1 MQKILFF
8 ASRKLYG
15 FSGLHKRS
23 NFLFFMRVNL
33 ISGILLTLTINLL
46 ASNSSLGQNI
56 HTHTVELGITHT
68 TTLKAALQQLEAET
82 GISIFYPSELVG
94 KHSAPMLSSKKRTVA
109 EVLDIL
115 LEGKSLD
122 YSQRGKSIVLFEK
135 TEPSGM
141 ERDVVQQR
149 TVGGM
154 VVDQSGKPLGGVSV
168 YIRDWQYLPREQRTA
183 VSSTATDEN
192 GHWSIPVP
200 NDTTVVVFSF
210 IGYEKQEIR
219 VGNRSKMRVVM
230 LPDQATQ
237 IEDVVVTGLFERPKE
252 VYTGAVRSFNQEELQ
267 QVAGNNVLTALKSLD
282 PSFQMPENINL
293 GSNPNALP
301 EVTLRG
307 GNSLVDPSGSTSNP
321 FNYQAAPN
329 TPLFILDGFEVSLSR
344 INDLDLTRI
353 KSVDLL
359 KDATA
364 TAIYGSRAA
373 NGVVVIETVRPQAGD
388 LRVTYT
394 GNMSLE
400 SVDLADYNLL
410 NAREKLDIEE
420 QTGVYSF
427 WGDTRIEQQL
437 EHFYNHRLA
446 EVQRG
451 VNTDWLTLPLRVGLG
466 HKHNLYI
473 EGGDEAI
480 LYGIGGTYLN
490 TAGVMKGSNRQNI
503 LGNAYLS
510 YRKNGLNVRNE
521 VTVTS
526 NIGNNSPYGTFQ
538 QYARLNPYWT
548 PYQDDGSLKY
558 FLETV
563 YDGNGN
569 RLTNFDNY
577 NNLDGNTV
585 DPTVRPTNPLYNA
598 NLGVTDQT
606 RYTNLMNNTAL
617 QWQVNPWLRLT
628 GSLAL
633 QFQWDESDRFLP
645 AQHTSFA
652 NTPTFEK
659 GSYDKG
665 HGKSTNYDVNLG
677 ANFNKAFDKHLLFG
691 TLGFNAQQRKNYTN
705 LYTVIGFPNA
715 RLDDITQGLG
725 FREDSRVTGEEN
737 FTRLL
742 GSFVNAS
749 YAYDNRFLADMSFR
763 LDGSSQFGANNRIA
777 PFWSLGGGWNVHNE
791 PWLKDA
797 DWLDVFRLRY
807 SFGYTG
813 SQNFASYLGRTTSRF
828 YNGSDYRG
836 MIGSYLLGFGNDNL
850 SWQKTQ
856 KNNFGFDLTVFKR
869 LNIVGNYYIE
879 TTRGSIGSVNTAP
892 SSGFTSYSEN
902 IGDMRTKGYELY
914 VRYNIINSMANR
926 NNWSVFANL
935 FRVDNEIS
943 RLSSTL
949 EALNARA
956 DTTFSSVPITRYA
969 VGQSTNAIWAV
980 RSRGIDPATGYEIFE
995 KQDGSL
1001 TNIYDPRDQII
1012 IANGRPKLEGT
1023 FGTNFEYNGIGANVF
1038 LRFRIGGYAYNQTL
1052 VDRVENAEVNMYNV
1066 DRRVAEERWM
1076 NPGDITFFKGLIDYS
1091 GRQIMAPTY
1100 NSSRFV
1106 QRSDLL
1112 SLESISVYY
1121 RFSDTLNKRL
1131 RLSNTR
1137 ITAFSNEL
1145 YQWSAIQRERGLDY
1159 PFSRTF
1165 TLQVS
1170 TSF

>member
-1 MQKILFF
+1 
-8 ASRKLYG
+8 
-15 FSGLHKRS
+15 
-23 NFLFFMRVNL
+23 MRVNL
-33 ISGILLTLTINLL
+33 ICGVLLTLTINLL
-46 ASNSSLGQNI
+46 ASNSILGQNI
-56 HTHTVELGITHT
+56 HTNTVELGIRT
-68 TTLKAALQQLEAET
+68 TTLKAALQQLEVET
-82 GISIFYPSELVG
+82 GMSIFYPSEIVDRYG
-94 KHSAPMLSSKKRTVA
+94 APILPSKKRTIA
-109 EVLDIL
+109 ETLDL
-115 LEGKSLD
+115 LLQGKSLD

-135 TEPSGM
+135 NMPF
-141 ERDVVQQR
+141 ERGEWAAQHRVVNGQ
-149 TVGGM
+149 VL
-154 VVDQSGKPLGGVSV
+154 DALGKPLGGVSV
-168 YIRDWQYLPREQRTA
+168 YIRNWQRLPQELRN

-192 GHWSIPVP
+192 GIWSLPVSS
-200 NDTTVVVFSF
+200 DTTVLVFSF

-219 VGNRSKMRVVM
+219 VGNRNSLTVTMQ
-230 LPDQATQ
+230 PDQATQ

-307 GNSLVDPSGSTSNP
+307 GNSLVDPGSTTTSP
-321 FNYQAAPN
+321 FNYETAPN
-329 TPLFILDGFEVSLSR
+329 TPLFILDGFEVSLTR

-373 NGVVVIETVRPQAGD
+373 NGVVVIETIRPNPGD

-400 SVDLADYNLL
+400 SVDLTDYNLL

-420 QTGVYSF
+420 RTGVYSF
-427 WGDTRIEQQL
+427 WGDTRTEQQL
-437 EHFYNHRLA
+437 EHYYNHRLA
-446 EVQRG
+446 EIQRG
-451 VNTDWLTLPLRVGLG
+451 VNTNWMTLPLQVGVG
-466 HKHNLYI
+466 QKHNLYI
-473 EGGDEAI
+473 EGGDDAI

-490 TAGVMKGSNRQNI
+490 TEGVMKGSNRRNI

-521 VTVTS
+521 ITVTS
-526 NIGNNSPYGTFQ
+526 NVGNNSPYGTFQ
-538 QYARLNPYWT
+538 QYTRLNPYWT
-548 PYQDDGSLKY
+548 PYNDDGSLKY

-563 YDGNGN
+563 YDGDGD
-569 RLTNFDNY
+569 RLINFDQY
-577 NNLDGNTV
+577 NNLDGNTS

-598 NLGVTDQT
+598 DLGVRDQT

-652 NTPTFEK
+652 NTPTFER

-665 HGKSTNYDVNLG
+665 HGKRTNYDVNLG
-677 ANFNKAFDKHLLFG
+677 ANFNKAIDKHLLFG
-691 TLGFNAQQRKNYTN
+691 TLGFNAQQVRSYTN

-737 FTRLL
+737 YTRML
-742 GSFVNAS
+742 GGFANAS

-763 LDGSSQFGANNRIA
+763 LDGSSQFGANNRVA
-777 PFWSLGGGWNVHNE
+777 PFWSLGAGWNVHNE
-791 PWLKDA
+791 PWLKDE
-797 DWLDVFRLRY
+797 DWLDMFRLRY

-828 YNGSDYRG
+828 YNGGDYRG
-836 MIGSYLLGFGNDNL
+836 MIGSYLLGFGNDDL

-856 KNNFGFDLTVFKR
+856 KNNFGFDINIFKR
-869 LNIVGNYYIE
+869 LNIAGNYYIE
-879 TTRGSIGSVNTAP
+879 TTQGSIGSVNTAP
-892 SSGFTSYSEN
+892 SSGFTTYSEN

-914 VRYNIINSMANR
+914 VRYNIMNSPGNR

-935 FRVDNEIS
+935 FHVDNEITK
-943 RLSSTL
+943 LSSTL

-956 DTTFSSVPITRYA
+956 DTTFSSIPITRYA

-980 RSRGIDPATGYEIFE
+980 QSRGIDPATGYEIFE

-1001 TNIYDPRDQII
+1001 TNIYDPRDQVI

-1023 FGTNFEYNGIGANVF
+1023 FGTNFEYRGIGANVF
-1038 LRFRIGGYAYNQTL
+1038 LRFRLGGYAYNQTL

-1076 NPGDITFFKGLIDYS
+1076 QPGDITFFKGLIDYS
-1091 GRQIMAPTY
+1091 GRQILTPTY

-1121 RFSDTLNKRL
+1121 RFSDALNKRL

-1137 ITAFSNEL
+1137 VTLFSNEL

>member
-1 MQKILFF
+1 MQKILFY
-8 ASRKLYG
+8 ASRKLWR
-15 FSGLHKRS
+15 FSSVLKRS
-23 NFLFFMRVNL
+23 NFLFLMRVNL
-33 ISGILLTLTINLL
+33 ICSILLTLTINLL
-46 ASNSSLGQNI
+46 ASNAILGQNI
-56 HTHTVELGITHT
+56 NTNTVTLGSRG

-82 GISIFYPSELVG
+82 GMSIFYPSEIVDRYGVPTLTF
-94 KHSAPMLSSKKRTVA
+94 KKRTIA

-115 LEGKSLD
+115 LEGKPLA
-122 YSQRGKSIVLFEK
+122 YSQRGKNIVLFEK
-135 TEPSGM
+135 NTSSEMKS
-141 ERDVVQQR
+141 QTAQR
-149 TVGGM
+149 RVINGQ
-154 VVDQSGKPLGGVSV
+154 VLDAFGKPLGGVSV
-168 YIRDWQYLPREQRTA
+168 YIRGWQYLPQEYKDI
-183 VSSTATDEN
+183 SSTATDEN
-192 GHWSIPVP
+192 GIWSLPVP
-200 NDTTVVVFSF
+200 ADTTFLVFSF
-210 IGYEKQEIR
+210 IGYEVQEIQ
-219 VGNRSKMRVVM
+219 VGSRRSLTVTMQH
-230 LPDQATQ
+230 DQATQ
-237 IEDVVVTGLFERPKE
+237 IEGVVVTGLFERPKE

-307 GNSLVDPSGSTSNP
+307 GNSLVDPSGATASP
-321 FNYQAAPN
+321 FNYETAPN
-329 TPLFILDGFEVSLSR
+329 TPLFILDGFEVSLTR

-373 NGVVVIETVRPQAGD
+373 NGVVVIETIRPEAGN
-388 LRVTYT
+388 LRITYT

-400 SVDLADYNLL
+400 SVDLKDYNLL
-410 NAREKLDIEE
+410 DAREKLDIEE
-420 QTGVYSF
+420 RTGVYSF
-427 WGDTRIEQQL
+427 WDDTRIEQQL
-437 EHFYNHRLA
+437 EHYYNHRLA
-446 EVQRG
+446 EIQRG
-451 VNTDWLTLPLRVGLG
+451 VNTDWTTLPLQVGVG

-473 EGGDEAI
+473 EGGDETI

-490 TAGVMKGSNRQNI
+490 TEGVMKGSNRRNI

-510 YRKNGLNVRNE
+510 YRKNGLNIRNDF
-521 VTVTS
+521 TVTS
-526 NIGNNSPYGTFQ
+526 NVGSNSPYGTFQ
-538 QYARLNPYWT
+538 QYTRLNPYWT
-548 PYQDDGSLKY
+548 PYNDDGSLKY
-558 FLETV
+558 FLEEV
-563 YDGNGN
+563 YDGDGR
-569 RLTNFDNY
+569 RLTNFDEY
-577 NNLDGNTV
+577 DNLDGNTV

-598 NLGVTDQT
+598 NLGVRDQT

-628 GSLAL
+628 GSMAL

-665 HGKSTNYDVNLG
+665 HGKRVNYDVNVG
-677 ANFNKAFDKHLLFG
+677 ANFNKAIDKHLLFG
-691 TLGFNAQQRKNYTN
+691 TLGFNAQQVRNYTN

-742 GSFVNAS
+742 GGFANAS

-763 LDGSSQFGANNRIA
+763 LDGSSQFGAKNRVA
-777 PFWSLGGGWNVHNE
+777 PFWSAGAGWNVHNE
-791 PWLKDA
+791 PWLKEA
-797 DWLDVFRLRY
+797 KWLSMFRLRY

-836 MIGSYLLGFGNDNL
+836 MIGSYLLGFGNDDL

-856 KNNFGFDLTVFKR
+856 KNNFGFDLHVFNR

-879 TTRGSIGSVNTAP
+879 TTQGSIGTVNTAP
-892 SSGFTSYSEN
+892 SSGFMSYSEN
-902 IGDMRTKGYELY
+902 IGDIRTKGYELY
-914 VRYNIINSMANR
+914 VRYNIINSATNR

-943 RLSSTL
+943 KLSSTL
-949 EALNARA
+949 ESLNSRA

-969 VGQSTNAIWAV
+969 VGQSTNAVWAV
-980 RSRGIDPATGYEIFE
+980 QSRGIDPATGYEIFE

-1001 TNIYDPRDQII
+1001 TNIYDPRDQVI

-1023 FGTNFEYNGIGANVF
+1023 FGTNFEYKGIGANVF
-1038 LRFRIGGYAYNQTL
+1038 LRFRLGGYAYNQTL
-1052 VDRVENAEVNMYNV
+1052 VDRVENAKVNMYNV
-1066 DRRVAEERWM
+1066 DSRVAEERWTQ
-1076 NPGDITFFKGLIDYS
+1076 PGDIAFFKGLIDYS
-1091 GRQIMAPTY
+1091 GRQINTPTY

-1121 RFSDTLNKRL
+1121 RFSDMLNKRL

-1137 ITAFSNEL
+1137 ITLFSNEL

-1165 TLQVS
+1165 TFQVS

>member
-1 MQKILFF
+1 
-8 ASRKLYG
+8 
-15 FSGLHKRS
+15 
-23 NFLFFMRVNL
+23 MRVNL
-33 ISGILLTLTINLL
+33 ICGVLLTLTINLL
-46 ASNSSLGQNI
+46 ASNSILGQNI
-56 HTHTVELGITHT
+56 HTNTVELGIRT
-68 TTLKAALQQLEAET
+68 TTLKAALQQLEVET
-82 GISIFYPSELVG
+82 GMSIFYPSEIVDRYG
-94 KHSAPMLSSKKRTVA
+94 APILPAQKRTIA
-109 EVLDIL
+109 ETLDL
-115 LEGKSLD
+115 LLQGKSLG
-122 YSQRGKSIVLFEK
+122 YSQRGTSIVLFEK
-135 TEPSGM
+135 HMSF
-141 ERDVVQQR
+141 ERGDQTAQHRVVNGQVLDVL
-149 TVGGM
+149 
-154 VVDQSGKPLGGVSV
+154 GKPLGGVSV
-168 YIRDWQYLPREQRTA
+168 YIRNWQRLPQELRN

-192 GHWSIPVP
+192 GIWSLPVP
-200 NDTTVVVFSF
+200 SDTTFLVFSF

-219 VGNRSKMRVVM
+219 VGNRSSLAVM
-230 LPDQATQ
+230 LEPDQAML

-307 GNSLVDPSGSTSNP
+307 GNSLVDPGGATTSP
-321 FNYQAAPN
+321 FNYETAPN
-329 TPLFILDGFEVSLSR
+329 TPLFILDGFEVSLTR

-373 NGVVVIETVRPQAGD
+373 NGVVVIETIRPEAGD

-400 SVDLADYNLL
+400 SVDLKDYNLL
-410 NAREKLDIEE
+410 NAREKLNIEE
-420 QTGVYSF
+420 QTGVYLF
-427 WGDTRIEQQL
+427 WGDTRTEQRL
-437 EHFYNHRLA
+437 EHYYNHRLA
-446 EVQRG
+446 EIQRG
-451 VNTDWLTLPLRVGLG
+451 VNTDWTTLPLQVGVG

-473 EGGDEAI
+473 EGGDDVI

-490 TAGVMKGSNRQNI
+490 TEGVMKGSNRQNI

-521 VTVTS
+521 ITITS
-526 NIGNNSPYGTFQ
+526 NVGNNSPYGTFQ
-538 QYARLNPYWT
+538 QYTRLNPYWT
-548 PYQDDGSLKY
+548 PYNDDGSLKY

-563 YDGNGN
+563 YDGEGN

-577 NNLDGNTV
+577 DNLDGNTT

-598 NLGVTDQT
+598 DLGVKDQT

-628 GSLAL
+628 GSVAL

-665 HGKSTNYDVNLG
+665 HGKRINYDVNLG
-677 ANFNKAFDKHLLFG
+677 ANFNKAIDKHLLFG
-691 TLGFNAQQRKNYTN
+691 TLGFNAQQVRSYTN

-725 FREDSRVTGEEN
+725 FRDDSRVTGEEN

-742 GSFVNAS
+742 GGFANAS

-777 PFWSLGGGWNVHNE
+777 PFWSLGAGWNVHNE
-791 PWLKDA
+791 PWLKDT
-797 DWLDVFRLRY
+797 DWLDMFRLRY

-813 SQNFASYLGRTTSRF
+813 SQNFSSYLARTTSRF

-836 MIGSYLLGFGNDNL
+836 MIGSYLLGFGNDDL

-856 KNNFGFDLTVFKR
+856 KNNFGFDINIFNR

-879 TTRGSIGSVNTAP
+879 TTQGSIGDVNTAP

-914 VRYNIINSMANR
+914 VRYNIMNSPGNR

-935 FRVDNEIS
+935 FHVDNEITK
-943 RLSSTL
+943 LSSTL

-956 DTTFSSVPITRYA
+956 DTTFSSIPITRYA

-995 KQDGSL
+995 KQDGTL
-1001 TNIYDPRDQII
+1001 TNIYHPRDQVI

-1023 FGTNFEYNGIGANVF
+1023 FGTNFEYKGIGANVF

-1076 NPGDITFFKGLIDYS
+1076 QPGDITFFKGLIDYS
-1091 GRQIMAPTY
+1091 GRTITTPTRS
-1100 NSSRFV
+1100 SSRFV
-1106 QRSDLL
+1106 QRNDLL

-1121 RFSDTLNKRL
+1121 RFSDALNKRL
-1131 RLSNTR
+1131 SLSNTR
-1137 ITAFSNEL
+1137 VTLFSNEL